1 MSKTQIYIYIYIYY
15 RKNIYNVFYFL
26 EETQIVFNKQQI
38 KLYPIILVQKFISEV
53 HSLSLGQNDH

>member
-1 MSKTQIYIYIYIYY
+1 M
-15 RKNIYNVFYFL
+15 FFFFL